1 MVTSTISG
9 DEYDKLK
16 KEAKEKYEKFSDKV
30 KEKVGGF
37 EGYQDSYV
45 AKKALGRNRLTDV
58 QIFGGLNQDDSVSI
72 EAKEFVSGNT
82 AKLLSRYTGARET
95 DVAIPDFIF
104 NKMTE
109 KLGIAGANIISAAKK
124 FKAEEIPGYI

>member
-1 MVTSTISG
+1 MA
-9 DEYDKLK
+9 D
-16 KEAKEKYEKFSDKV
+16 V
-30 KEKVGGF
+30 K
-37 EGYQDSYV
+37 
-45 AKKALGRNRLTDV
+45 
-58 QIFGGLNQDDSVSI
+58 IFGSLDESGPVSI

-109 KLGIAGANIISAAKK
+109 KLGIAGADIISAAKK